1 MIIKSFIAN
10 ALQNIENLNEEI
22 RQETK
27 SLAFLRRWE
36 EDQEEAEILKKE
48 NAKKISD
55 LESKISFYEK
65 KLKSRDSLLEKMDEK
80 LIGMK
85 TENAAK
91 ISDLNS
97 KISKLQDDLLLV
109 NKRCQTISVVMN
121 ECQKLNDELIEKLK
135 IAEEAHK
142 QQILDLKKQN
152 EELIMQRD
160 ENRTLFDFMRY
171 CFANP

>member
-1 MIIKSFIAN
+1 M
-10 ALQNIENLNEEI
+10 QNIENLNEEI
-22 RQETK
+22 RLETNY
-27 SLAFLRRWE
+27 LTFLQRWE
-36 EDQEEAEILKKE
+36 EDQEEAEVLNKE
-48 NAKKISD
+48 NAKKIYD

-65 KLKSRDSLLEKMDEK
+65 KLKSRDSLLEKTDEK

-91 ISDLNS
+91 IFDLNS
-97 KISKLQDDLLLV
+97 KISRLQDDILLL
-109 NKRCQTISVVMN
+109 NKHCQTMN
-121 ECQKLNDELIEKLK
+121 ELQILNEELKEKLETADK
-135 IAEEAHK
+135 EHN

-171 CFANP
+171 NFASKNPKS

>member
-1 MIIKSFIAN
+1 M
-10 ALQNIENLNEEI
+10 QNIENLNEEI
-22 RQETK
+22 RQETNY
-27 SLAFLRRWE
+27 LTFLRRWE
-36 EDQEEAEILKKE
+36 EDQEEAEILNKE

-65 KLKSRDSLLEKMDEK
+65 KLKSRDSLLDKMDEK

-85 TENAAK
+85 TEIAAK
-91 ISDLNS
+91 IS
-97 KISKLQDDLLLV
+97 KISKLQDDVLLV

-171 CFANP
+171 CFASKNPK

>member
-1 MIIKSFIAN
+1 M
-10 ALQNIENLNEEI
+10 QNIENLNEEI
-22 RQETK
+22 RQETNY
-27 SLAFLRRWE
+27 LAFLRRWE
-36 EDQEEAEILKKE
+36 EDQEEAEILKKG

-85 TENAAK
+85 IENAAK

-97 KISKLQDDLLLV
+97 KISRLQDDILLL
-109 NKRCQTISVVMN
+109 NKHCQTMN
-121 ECQKLNDELIEKLK
+121 ELQILNEELKEKLETADK
-135 IAEEAHK
+135 EHN